1 MAAKLR
7 INDPTGKLVFDSSIH
22 KVMSHLFS
30 HTWTYE
36 VTPAG
41 IEATL
46 RLDDARIKPLET
58 FAFIEYVSVS
68 KNETVYRSTSLIDIK
83 YFDGYLTIKLPRE
96 STHFTVAS
104 LTVTYKVKVFNR

>member
-30 HTWTYE
+30 YTWSYV

-41 IEATL
+41 NAATL

-68 KNETVYRSTSLIDIK
+68 ANKQVYRSTNLIDIK
-83 YFDGYLTIKLPRE
+83 YFDGYLTIKLPNE
-96 STHFTVAS
+96 STHYTVAS
-104 LTVTYKVKVFNR
+104 VTVTYKVKVFNR